1 MAIQGSDGA
10 TDDERRADAVDQMLR
25 AAVAARVSLPS
36 DTLDRLG
43 LSPPECDWRALNAF
57 QARYPVEITHDER
70 GCPLPPAVSV
80 THTPVTEAEDEP
92 LRLTD

>member
-1 MAIQGSDGA
+1 MAIKDSDEA
-10 TDDERRADAVDQMLR
+10 TDDQRRADAVDQMLQ
-25 AAVAARVSLPS
+25 AAVAAGVSLPS

-43 LSPPECDWRALNAF
+43 LNPPEFDWRALNAF
-57 QARYPVEITHDER
+57 QARYPVEITHDEDGR
-70 GCPLPPAVSV
+70 PLPAAVSV